1 MRFVQRKLYEGRG
14 FKAMLLTLL
23 CRRSLMPWSCSSRF
37 EGHDLVQVKLN
48 DLEQCSFVMYLGLSR
63 IIQTSTK

>member
-23 CRRSLMPWSCSSRF
+23 CRRSLGAF
-37 EGHDLVQVKLN
+37 KVTIN
-48 DLEQCSFVMYLGLSR
+48 FVILMF
-63 IIQTSTK
+63 IIVLINF